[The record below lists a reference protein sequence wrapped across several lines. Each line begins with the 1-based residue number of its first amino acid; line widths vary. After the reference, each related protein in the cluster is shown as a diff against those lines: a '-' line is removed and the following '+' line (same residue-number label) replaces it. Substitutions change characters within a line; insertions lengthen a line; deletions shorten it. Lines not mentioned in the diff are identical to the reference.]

1 MVYDNNTKV
10 QLDAEIRQIPLSLL
24 DDHPDNSIYN
34 ITEESVRELA
44 ASISVYGVLEP
55 LHVKEKEG
63 GRYVIIAGHRRKLAS
78 KIAGLESLPCIV
90 IKDTGEANE
99 EEILVEHNRTQ
110 REKSVMEKARE
121 FRKLKEKYSKRRGRP
136 SAEEKKSNDWTIIF
150 EKLNISKSTFY
161 LYDNLNDLI
170 PELQEMVDNNAIA
183 LSLASKIGGLP
194 QEIQRELFD
203 YLGDDIKHIEP
214 GYVTKLKEQN
224 DRGYLVLEVM
234 QKKLKE
240 LEAELEQ
247 RRRKEGDIADLEKRI
262 QALRN
267 KKRALEYDLAD
278 YANAAVRAREK
289 LLNSGAALVS
299 VVEELV
305 RPIAGARP
313 KIAALLESPIEANTA
328 THLVKWSQVLL
339 EVGQML
345 EVAAKKAMVIQGGKS
360 EEVKVLGKVQ
370 NKTKTRRRNVNA

>member
-1 MVYDNNTKV
+1 MVYNNNTKV

-170 PELQEMVDNNAIA
+170 PELQEMVDSNAIA
-183 LSLASKIGGLP
+183 ISLASKIGGLP

-267 KKRALEYDLAD
+267 KKKTLEYDLAD
-278 YANAAVRAREK
+278 YANAAVRTREK

>member
-1 MVYDNNTKV
+1 MVYNNNAKV

-44 ASISVYGVLEP
+44 ASIGVYGVLEP

-136 SAEEKKSNDWTIIF
+136 GAEEKKSNDWTIIF
-150 EKLNISKSTFY
+150 EKLKISKSTFY
-161 LYDNLNDLI
+161 LYDNLNGLI

-247 RRRKEGDIADLEKRI
+247 RRKKEGDIADLEKRI
-262 QALRN
+262 LALRN
-267 KKRALEYDLAD
+267 KKKTLEYDLAD
-278 YANAAVRAREK
+278 FANAAVRAREK

-305 RPIAGARP
+305 RPIAGAKP
-313 KIAALLESPIEANTA
+313 KIAALLECPIEANTA

-345 EVAAKKAMVIQGGKS
+345 EVAAKKAMVVQGGKS
-360 EEVKVLGKVQ
+360 KEVKVLGKVQ
-370 NKTKTRRRNVNA
+370 SDAKIGRRNVNA

>member
-44 ASISVYGVLEP
+44 ASISVYGMLEP

-305 RPIAGARP
+305 CPIAGARP

>member
-278 YANAAVRAREK
+278 YANAAVRTREK

>member
-345 EVAAKKAMVIQGGKS
+345 EVAATKAMVIQGGKS